1 MAGSVAGF
9 VAGDDF
15 RAPAWT
21 GGPAEARTVPT
32 DQRRSSTPDSSR
44 SRSNERKDRKEMK
57 DFMAAMSANMNA
69 VSANLNATKEQN
81 AKDIT
86 NGMTKS
92 LENIQST
99 LVTMNGRSDDIW
111 QAMKDTQDRLATI
124 GDGLIAM
131 GDGLA
136 VLRSDTQEAVQ
147 EMKNEIAA
155 EKEKNDKKFAEFE
168 SRMLSLI
175 AANNK
180 NLNSNSNNTTS
191 VPHSV
196 GSNASR
202 RSGSAS
208 APGNDTFA
216 DERRRRTLV
225 LSGFGRDTPRSL
237 IMEFLEAHC
246 AEKDIKYEGIFIPG
260 KFASIAMVRFHS
272 AEKRD
277 EFMNKVR
284 ESEKL
289 VFHDEGKDHTLYWNP
304 DRTPDERALRRSLG
318 KIKKFLITNNSRDGT
333 NLFAAE
339 DVVTEAR
346 RGNGTVWIKRD
357 KVAEIRELK
366 IVPLQQFTSKYGMK
380 ETDLSAFIAAEESR
394 V

>member
-1 MAGSVAGF
+1 
-9 VAGDDF
+9 
-15 RAPAWT
+15 
-21 GGPAEARTVPT
+21 
-32 DQRRSSTPDSSR
+32 
-44 SRSNERKDRKEMK
+44 
-57 DFMAAMSANMNA
+57 
-69 VSANLNATKEQN
+69 
-81 AKDIT
+81 
-86 NGMTKS
+86 
-92 LENIQST
+92 
-99 LVTMNGRSDDIW
+99 
-111 QAMKDTQDRLATI
+111 
-124 GDGLIAM
+124 
-131 GDGLA
+131 
-136 VLRSDTQEAVQ
+136 
-147 EMKNEIAA
+147 
-155 EKEKNDKKFAEFE
+155 
-168 SRMLSLI
+168 MLSLI
-175 AANNK
+175 AANSK
-180 NLNSNSNNTTS
+180 NLNSNSNNSTS

-272 AEKRD
+272 AEKLD

-284 ESEKL
+284 ESDKH

-357 KVAEIRELK
+357 KVAEIRNLK